1 MAKMKYTVNVHF
13 DMATTIVVEAESE
26 ADALEYAKN
35 HASSDE
41 AECCDIIDACVTS
54 KEKVD

>member
-1 MAKMKYTVNVHF
+1 MKYTVNVHF

-26 ADALEYAKN
+26 TDALEYAKN
-35 HASSDE
+35 HASSDD